1 MSSGAL
7 IVGIDFVVI
16 VNWYK
21 IVVFNNLAL
30 DLANILER
38 C

>member
-7 IVGIDFVVI
+7 IVGIDFV